1 MSSEPIF
8 DNEKYQFEDNELNLL
23 PPMSFAK
30 KITFLGL
37 ILLILIIICYGFWY
51 EMLILP
57 GRRNSNT
64 YFKGYALYAL
74 ISSGIVGI
82 FHFSVQIIGSGI
94 SNSVVN
100 NKYFKYAYNSRILAI
115 ILLVIAFILSFVLYD
130 SYGSSRFVDS
140 KYQKEYIIY

>member
-8 DNEKYQFEDNELNLL
+8 DNEKYKFEDNELNLL
-23 PPMSFAK
+23 PPMSFSK
-30 KITFLGL
+30 KITFIGL
-37 ILLILIIICYGFWY
+37 IVLILILICSGFWY

-57 GRRNSNT
+57 GRRNTGT
-64 YFKGYALYAL
+64 YFKGYSLYTL

-115 ILLVIAFILSFVLYD
+115 ILLVLAFILSFVLYD
-130 SYGSSRFVDS
+130 SYGSSRFVDF
-140 KYQKEYIIY
+140 KYKKEYIIY